1 VIYIVCR
8 PNIINKVGFGGKVS
22 FSRFVGILTVFLVF
36 LVLFSAGALALTG
49 PRLYIQEQVT
59 GSYFYDGTVE
69 TDTTRTGQVL
79 ISVPNNDDVLQYIR
93 ANLTG
98 TDMSTRTNLKNSTA
112 FRNVQYS
119 PNANE
124 TAGIYVNTTA
134 NDPDTSYSISSIDY
148 GPTINL
154 SMTWNNS
161 RNGDDLF
168 PDDNLEVSGGTAGT
182 AQNIIMFNFTA
193 TNPSSVI
200 DLNGSEVAIYFATDY
215 GVGGR
220 DVVNLSAGT
229 NVTSSGTAS
238 LATADADNDWDTI
251 TWTGNITAGS
261 TIYFTVNG
269 TIEEGDNFLATAD
282 AIDLDSAGDAGG
294 NGNYSNSSTFTGIT
308 SDYKFAR
315 SSIRT
320 GIDLSQG
327 VGGYWDVRGFIRNVA
342 TTSSELGG
350 GETGLVYNVTE
361 WRIYSV
367 DPSTGVPYSAANQ
380 TGEFNK
386 TPGTTDLL
394 YPDDGRVYT
403 NNATRSSNTSWFN
416 SSTTT
421 KPYFSSYFDW
431 HVVWDTDYSN
441 THMSYVN
448 TTMNLPDLYKVDL
461 AHTKTH
467 TDGYISPDTG
477 GEPIWLDDNVTFAG
491 DENAA
496 VRYFQ
501 INSVIPANTTNDEF
515 HGNFTINHTS
525 VDDTPILL
533 YFVNDSA
540 HLMNISDSSF
550 SVSVTNPASDG
561 TENGTITVTIW
572 DVRNAALE
580 AGGVLGDDLNG
591 SEYFSLRYQLI
602 SHPTMTTGDVYRF
615 TGNTS
620 VATVSGTNY
629 TQPHLTADVN
639 IGGKRLTGYK
649 ELKVYDT
656 SNPTLINASLLVEV
670 ESGGVGISG
679 IKFMDYVPSS
689 VTDYTNF
696 VNNFSNGDFSVWF
709 YNISGW
715 HLWVY
720 GSDYD
725 ITSNGTYNLNDGTEV
740 HAFEFVNATG
750 NSTWTLNDGEKINVS
765 YQMNVTVPGTY
776 ILPLELAGFDPET
789 GQEFRAVT
797 YGFIRVDIP
806 VPDLPLHVTESD
818 LAIAKRVVVG
828 NPALWVKEFEVF
840 NPNPRQ
846 VASRFETDVFVD
858 AMEAYVSYYDEAGQK
873 VERKMLFGPV
883 SGGKKTVYWDDV
895 INALETRSYEL
906 RVLTPPVMEIDRD
919 VEVLE
924 KLPDKRVKLK
934 MDVYLKSFAEEDYSN
949 VVLNLPVS
957 YEDAIEARDGFGNRL
972 EFTGGGESTTI
983 FVNDVAAGDIK
994 TVTVIYRES
1003 YPTIIV
1009 TPDRDRYNLNSPV
1022 GLEILVINGGETVEY
1037 PYIELEI
1044 YTPGMDVIFT
1054 NMEKL
1059 QSLEPL
1065 EKTEMFERFV
1075 VPMSAPTGMYIASA
1089 KFREDF
1095 VTLASATGNFYIVGA
1110 GGGLPEALEIL
1121 MILVVSGVLLY
1132 FSFRRLKETRK
1143 PYSGSF
1149 ERGGF

>member
-1 VIYIVCR
+1 MFAGI
-8 PNIINKVGFGGKVS
+8 IINIETLGGKVS
-22 FSRFVGILTVFLVF
+22 FYRVTGILVAFLIFSV
-36 LVLFSAGALALTG
+36 VFSAGSLALTG
-49 PRLYIQEQVT
+49 PRLYVQEQVT
-59 GSYFYDGTVE
+59 GSYLYDGTVDTE
-69 TDTTRTGQVL
+69 TARTGQVL

-98 TDMSTRTNLKNSTA
+98 TDMFTRTTLQNSTA

-124 TAGIYVNTTA
+124 TAAIYVNTSD
-134 NDPDTSYSISSIDY
+134 NDPDTSYSINSINY

-154 SMTWNNS
+154 SMSWNNS
-161 RNGDDLF
+161 QGGDDLF
-168 PDDNLEVSGGTAGT
+168 PDDNLDVSSGSD

-193 TNPSSVI
+193 TNPSSII
-200 DLNGSEVAIYFATDY
+200 DLNGSEVTIYFAVDY

-220 DVVNLSAGT
+220 DVINLTYGS
-229 NVTSSGTAS
+229 NSSDTT
-238 LATADADNDWDTI
+238 LANQDADNDWDTI
-251 TWTGNITAGS
+251 IWTGNITKGS
-261 TIYFTVNG
+261 MIYFTVNG

-282 AIDLDSAGDAGG
+282 TLDLDSTGDAGG
-294 NGNYSNSSTFTGIT
+294 NGNYSNSSAFTGIT

-320 GIDLSQG
+320 GIDMSQ
-327 VGGYWDVRGFIRNVA
+327 VIGGYWDVRGFIRNMA
-342 TTSSELGG
+342 TTNSGLGG
-350 GETGLVYNVTE
+350 GETGIVYNVTE

-367 DPSTGVPYSAANQ
+367 DPATGAPYPNANQ
-380 TGEFNK
+380 SGEFNE
-386 TPGTTDLL
+386 TADSHLL
-394 YPDDGRVYT
+394 YPDDGRIYT

-441 THMSYVN
+441 AYISYVN

-461 AHTKTH
+461 LHTKTH
-467 TDGYISPDTG
+467 LNGTVSPDTG
-477 GEPIWLDDNVTFAG
+477 DEPLWFQDNVTFAG
-491 DENAA
+491 DENAD

-501 INSVIPANTTNDEF
+501 INSVVPANTTTGAF
-515 HGNFTINHTS
+515 HSAFNITHTD
-525 VDDTPILL
+525 VDDTSLEL
-533 YFVNDSA
+533 YFVNDSM

-550 SVSVTNPASDG
+550 SVIVIDPASDG
-561 TENGTITVTIW
+561 SENGTVSITIP
-572 DVRNAALE
+572 DVRNAALA
-580 AGGVLGDDLNG
+580 AGGTLGDDLNG
-591 SEYFSLRYQLI
+591 SEYFSLTYEVKTG
-602 SHPTMTTGDVYRF
+602 SSMTTGDTYRF

-629 TQPHLTADVN
+629 TQPHSTVDVN
-639 IGGKRLTGYK
+639 VGGKRLTGYK

-656 SNPTLINASLLVEV
+656 SNPTLINSTLLVEV

-689 VTDYTNF
+689 VTDYANF

-709 YNISGW
+709 YDGSWN
-715 HLWVY
+715 LWTY
-720 GSDYD
+720 GTDYD
-725 ITSNGTYNLNDGTEV
+725 ITDNGTQNLNDGTEV

-765 YQMNVTVPGTY
+765 YQMNVTTPGTY

-806 VPDLPLHVTESD
+806 EPDLPLHITEGD

-828 NPALWVKEFEVF
+828 KPALWVKEFEVF

-858 AMEAYVSYYDEAGQK
+858 AMEAYVGYYDETGQK
-873 VERKMLFGPV
+873 VEKKVLFGPV
-883 SGGKKTVYWDDV
+883 SRGKKTVYWDDV

-906 RVLTPPVMEIDRD
+906 RVLTPQVMEIDRD

-949 VVLNLPVS
+949 VVLNLPIS
-957 YEDAIEARDGFGNRL
+957 YEDLIEARDGFGNRL
-972 EFTGGGESTTI
+972 EFTGGGESTTV
-983 FVNDVAAGDIK
+983 FVNDIASGDIK
-994 TVTVIYRES
+994 TVTVIYKES

-1022 GLEILVINGGETVEY
+1022 GLEILVINGGDVVEY

-1059 QSLEPL
+1059 QTLEPL
-1065 EKTEMFERFV
+1065 EKTELFERFV
-1075 VPMSAPTGMYIASA
+1075 VPMNAPTGMYIASA

-1143 PYSGSF
+1143 YSGSF
-1149 ERGGF
+1149 EKGGF

>member
-1 VIYIVCR
+1 M
-8 PNIINKVGFGGKVS
+8 S
-22 FSRFVGILTVFLVF
+22 FSRFAGILTVFLVF
-36 LVLFSAGALALTG
+36 SVLISSGALALTG
-49 PRLYIQEQVT
+49 PRLYIVEQVT
-59 GSYFYDGTVE
+59 GSYLYDGTVD
-69 TDTTRTGQVL
+69 TDTTRTGVVL
-79 ISVPNNDDVLQYIR
+79 ISVPNNNDVLQYIR

-98 TDMSTRTNLKNSTA
+98 TDMFTRTTLQNSTA

-119 PNANE
+119 STANA
-124 TAGIYVNTTA
+124 TAAIYVNTSA
-134 NDPDTSYSISSIDY
+134 NDPDTSYSINSIDY

-154 SMTWNNS
+154 SMAWNNS
-161 RNGDDLF
+161 QNGDDLF
-168 PDDNLEVSGGTAGT
+168 PDDNLDVSGGTSGT
-182 AQNIIMFNFTA
+182 AENIIMFNFTA

-215 GVGGR
+215 NGGS
-220 DVVNLSAGT
+220 DVVNLTGGT
-229 NVTSSGTAS
+229 NSTPSGTTELS
-238 LATADADNDWDTI
+238 TQDADNDWDTI

-282 AIDLDSAGDAGG
+282 TLDLDSTGDAGG
-294 NGNYSNSSTFTGIT
+294 NGNYTNTSSTFTGIT

-327 VGGYWDVRGFIRNVA
+327 GSGYWDVRGFIRNVA
-342 TTSSELGG
+342 AATSELGV
-350 GETGLVYNVTE
+350 GETGIVYNVTE

-367 DPSTGVPYSAANQ
+367 DPATGIPYSTANQ
-380 TGEFNK
+380 TGEFNL

-441 THMSYVN
+441 TYISQVN
-448 TTMNLPDLYKVDL
+448 TIMNLPDLYKVDL
-461 AHTKTH
+461 SHTKTH
-467 TDGYISPDTG
+467 TDGTISPDTG
-477 GEPIWLDDNVTFAG
+477 GESIWLDDNVSFAG
-491 DENAA
+491 DDNAA

-501 INSVIPANTTNDEF
+501 INSVIPVNTTTNAF
-515 HGNFTINHTS
+515 HGNFDINHTS

-533 YFVNDSA
+533 YFVNDST
-540 HLMNISDSSF
+540 HLMNISNTTSF
-550 SVSVTNPASDG
+550 NVVVTDPASDG
-561 TENGTITVTIW
+561 TANGTITITIP
-572 DVRNAALE
+572 DVRSAQLATGDYL
-580 AGGVLGDDLNG
+580 GGDFDGT
-591 SEYFSLRYQLI
+591 EYFSLRYQLE
-602 SHPTMTTGDVYRF
+602 SHSSMTTGDVYRF

-629 TQPHLTADVN
+629 TQAHSPADVN

-656 SNPTLINASLLVEV
+656 ANPTLINATLLVEV

-679 IKFMDYVPSS
+679 IKFMDYVPTS

-696 VNNFSNGDFSVWF
+696 VNNFSSGDFSVWF
-709 YNISGW
+709 YDGSWN
-715 HLWVY
+715 LWTY
-720 GSDYD
+720 GTDYD
-725 ITSNGTYNLNDGTEV
+725 ITNNGTQSLNDGTQV
-740 HAFEFVNATG
+740 NAFEFVNATG
-750 NSTWTLNDGEKINVS
+750 NSTWTLNNGEKINVS
-765 YQMNVTVPGTY
+765 YQMNVTTPGTY

-806 VPDLPLHVTESD
+806 EPNLPLHITEGE

-846 VASRFETDVFVD
+846 ISSRFETDVFVD
-858 AMEAYVSYYDEAGQK
+858 AMEAYVSYYDETGQK
-873 VERKMLFGPV
+873 VERKVLFGPV
-883 SGGKKTVYWDDV
+883 SGGKKIVYWDDL
-895 INALETRSYEL
+895 ISALETRSYEL

-924 KLPDKRVKLK
+924 KLPDKMVKLK

-957 YEDAIEARDGFGNRL
+957 YEDVIEARDGFGKRL
-972 EFTGGGESTTI
+972 EFTGGGESTTV
-983 FVNDVAAGDIK
+983 FVNEIASGDIK
-994 TVTVIYRES
+994 AVTVIYRES

-1022 GLEILVINGGETVEY
+1022 GLEILVINGGDAVEY

-1065 EKTEMFERFV
+1065 EKTEMFERFI
-1075 VPMSAPTGMYIASA
+1075 VPMNAPTGMYIASA

-1121 MILVVSGVLLY
+1121 MILVVSCILLF

-1143 PYSGSF
+1143 SYSGSL

>member
-1 VIYIVCR
+1 MCS
-8 PNIINKVGFGGKVS
+8 GGKVS
-22 FSRFVGILTVFLVF
+22 FSKLVGVFAVLIVF
-36 LVLFSAGALALTG
+36 SIFFSAGALALTG
-49 PRLYIQEQVT
+49 PRLYIEEHVT
-59 GSYFYDGTVE
+59 CDYDWDGSVL
-69 TDTTRTGQVL
+69 TDASRTGQVL
-79 ISVPNNDDVLQYIR
+79 ISVPNNNDVLQYIR

-98 TDMSTRTNLKNSTA
+98 TDIFTRTHLQNSTA

-124 TAGIYVNTTA
+124 TAGIYVNTTD
-134 NDPDTSYSISSIDY
+134 NDPDTTYIIAEAW

-154 SMTWNNS
+154 SMSWNNS
-161 RNGDDLF
+161 QNGDDLF
-168 PDDNLEVSGGTAGT
+168 PDDNLEVSGGLAGT
-182 AQNIIMFNFTA
+182 AQNNITFNITV
-193 TNPSSVI
+193 TNPSASKS
-200 DLNGSEVAIYFATDY
+200 LTGSEVTIYFAQDY
-215 GVGGR
+215 YSSN
-220 DVVNLSAGT
+220 DVLNITAGTNASSAGT
-229 NVTSSGTAS
+229 TE
-238 LATADADNDWDTI
+238 LADGNTNGDWDTI
-251 TWTGNITAGS
+251 IWSGDLGTTTTVYITFDA
-261 TIYFTVNG
+261 I
-269 TIEEGDNFLATAD
+269 IEEGVSFDATAD
-282 AIDLDSAGDAGG
+282 TIDLDSTGDKGG
-294 NGNYSNSSTFTGIT
+294 NGNYSSSSTLTGIT

-320 GIDLSQG
+320 GIDMSQG
-327 VGGYWDVRGFIRNVA
+327 GSGYWDVRGFIRNMAA
-342 TTSSELGG
+342 TNSELSD
-350 GETGLVYNVTE
+350 ETGIVYNVTE

-367 DPSTGVPYSAANQ
+367 DPATGVPYSTANQ
-380 TGEFNK
+380 SGEFNA

-394 YPDDGRVYT
+394 YPDDGRIYT
-403 NNATRSSNTSWFN
+403 NNATRSSNTSWLN

-441 THMSYVN
+441 TYTSYVN
-448 TTMNLPDLYKVDL
+448 ITMNLPDLYKVDL

-477 GEPIWLDDNVTFAG
+477 GESIWLEDNVTFAG
-491 DENAA
+491 DDNAA
-496 VRYFQ
+496 VRFFQ
-501 INSVIPANTTNDEF
+501 INSVIPVNTTADEF
-515 HGNFTINHTS
+515 HGDFDINHTTTS
-525 VDDTPILL
+525 DTSLLL
-533 YFVNDSA
+533 YYVNETGT
-540 HLMNISDSSF
+540 HLLDITDSSF
-550 SVSVTNPASDG
+550 DVDVIDPDS
-561 TENGTITVTIW
+561 NGAYNGSINITIW
-572 DVRNAALE
+572 DVRNAALD
-580 AGGVLGDDLNG
+580 GGGTIGDDMKA
-591 SEYFSLRYQLI
+591 SDRFSIKYQLI
-602 SHPTMTTGDVYRF
+602 SHSSMTTGDTYRF

-620 VATVSGTNY
+620 VATMSGTNY
-629 TQPHLTADVN
+629 TQAHFTTDVN

-649 ELKVYDT
+649 ELKVYST
-656 SNPTLINASLLVEV
+656 ANPTLINATLLVEV

-679 IKFMDYVPSS
+679 IKFMDYVPTS

-709 YNISGW
+709 YDGSWN
-715 HLWVY
+715 LWTY
-720 GSDYD
+720 GTDYD
-725 ITSNGTYNLNDGTEV
+725 ITNNGTQSLNDGTQV
-740 HAFEFVNATG
+740 YAFEFVNATG
-750 NSTWTLNDGEKINVS
+750 NSTWTLNDGEKIKVS

-789 GQEFRAVT
+789 GQEFRAVA

-806 VPDLPLHVTESD
+806 QPNLPLHVTEGE

-828 NPALWVKEFEVF
+828 NPALWVKGFEVF

-883 SGGKKTVYWDDV
+883 SNGKKTVYWNDL
-895 INALETRSYEL
+895 INSLETRSYEL

-924 KLPDKRVKLK
+924 KLPDKMVKLK

-957 YEDAIEARDGFGNRL
+957 YEDVLEARDGFGNRL
-972 EFTGGGESTTI
+972 EFTGGGESTTV

-994 TVTVIYRES
+994 TVTVIYKES
-1003 YPTIIV
+1003 YPTIII

-1059 QSLEPL
+1059 QTLEPL
-1065 EKTEMFERFV
+1065 EKTELFERFV
-1075 VPMSAPTGMYIASA
+1075 VPMNAPTGMYIASA

-1121 MILVVSGVLLY
+1121 MVLLVSGILLF
-1132 FSFRRLKETRK
+1132 FSFRRLRETRK
-1143 PYSGSF
+1143 SYSGSF
-1149 ERGGF
+1149 EGGF

>member
-1 VIYIVCR
+1 M
-8 PNIINKVGFGGKVS
+8 S
-22 FSRFVGILTVFLVF
+22 FSRFAGILAVFLVF
-36 LVLFSAGALALTG
+36 SVFFSVGILALTG
-49 PRLYIQEQVT
+49 PRFYILEQVT
-59 GSYFYDGTVE
+59 GSYFYDGTP
-69 TDTTRTGQVL
+69 DDDPARWGAVL
-79 ISVPNNDDVLQYIR
+79 ISVPNDNDVLQYIR

-98 TDMSTRTNLKNSTA
+98 TDMFTRTTLQNSTA

-124 TAGIYVNTTA
+124 TAGIYVNTTD
-134 NDPDTSYSISSIDY
+134 NDPDTYYLIKNIEY

-154 SMTWNNS
+154 SMSWNNS
-161 RNGDDLF
+161 QNGDDIF
-168 PDDNLEVSGGTAGT
+168 PDDNLDVSSGSN
-182 AQNIIMFNFTA
+182 AQNIIMFNFSA

-200 DLNGSEVAIYFATDY
+200 DLNSSEVTIYFATNY
-215 GVGGR
+215 EGTR
-220 DVVNLSAGT
+220 DVVNLTYGT
-229 NVTSSGTAS
+229 NSSGTV
-238 LATADADNDWDTI
+238 LATADADDDWDTI
-251 TWTGNITAGS
+251 VWTGDIIAGA
-261 TIYFTVNG
+261 TINFTVNG

-282 AIDLDSAGDAGG
+282 TLDLDSTGDAGG
-294 NGNYSNSSTFTGIT
+294 NGNYSNYTSTFTGIT

-320 GIDLSQG
+320 GIDLSKG
-327 VGGYWDVRGFIRNVA
+327 SSGYWDVRGFIRNVA
-342 TTSSELGG
+342 ATNSELGV
-350 GETGLVYNVTE
+350 GETGIAYNVTE

-367 DPSTGVPYSAANQ
+367 DPSTGAPYSTANQ
-380 TGEFNK
+380 TGEFNQ
-386 TPGTTDLL
+386 TPGTTDIL
-394 YPDDGRVYT
+394 YPDGGRIYT

-441 THMSYVN
+441 AYISRVN
-448 TTMNLPDLYKVDL
+448 ITMNLPDLYKVDL
-461 AHTKTH
+461 SHTKTH
-467 TDGYISPDTG
+467 LNGTVSPDTG
-477 GEPIWLDDNVTFAG
+477 EESLWFQDNVTFAG
-491 DENAA
+491 DENAD

-501 INSVIPANTTNDEF
+501 INSVIPANTTTGAF
-515 HGNFTINHTS
+515 HGAFNITHTDF
-525 VDDTPILL
+525 DDTSLVL
-533 YFVNDSA
+533 YFVNDSM

-550 SVSVTNPASDG
+550 SVSVTDPTSDG
-561 TENGTITVTIW
+561 SANGTISITIP

-580 AGGVLGDDLNG
+580 AGGTLGDELNG
-591 SEYFSLRYQLI
+591 SEYFSLKYEVI
-602 SHPTMTTGDVYRF
+602 TDFSMTTGDTFRF

-629 TQPHLTADVN
+629 TQPHLTVDVN
-639 IGGKRLTGYK
+639 VGGKRLTGYK

-656 SNPTLINASLLVEV
+656 SNPTLINATLLLEI

-709 YNISGW
+709 YDGSWN
-715 HLWVY
+715 LWVY
-720 GSDYD
+720 GTDYD
-725 ITSNGTYNLNDGTEV
+725 ITNNGTQNLNDGTEA

-765 YQMNVTVPGTY
+765 YQMNVTTPGTY

-797 YGFIRVDIP
+797 YGFIRVDMP
-806 VPDLPLHVTESD
+806 EPDLPLHVTEGE

-828 NPALWVKEFEVF
+828 KPALWVKEFEVF

-873 VERKMLFGPV
+873 IERKMLFGPV
-883 SGGKKTVYWDDV
+883 SRGKKTVYWDDL
-895 INALETRSYEL
+895 ISTLETRSYEL
-906 RVLTPPVMEIDRD
+906 RILTPPVMEIDRD

-924 KLPDKRVKLK
+924 KMPDKRVKLK
-934 MDVYLKSFAEEDYSN
+934 MDVFLKSFAEEDYEN
-949 VVLNLPVS
+949 VVLNLPIS
-957 YEDAIEARDGFGNRL
+957 YEDVLEARDGFGSRL
-972 EFTGGGESTTI
+972 EFTGGGESTTV
-983 FVNDVAAGDIK
+983 FVNEIASGDIK
-994 TVTVIYRES
+994 TVTVIYKES
-1003 YPTIIV
+1003 YPTIII

-1022 GLEILVINGGETVEY
+1022 GLEILVINGGEAIEY

-1059 QSLEPL
+1059 QSMEPL

-1089 KFREDF
+1089 RFREDF

-1121 MILVVSGVLLY
+1121 VILVVSGVLLF
-1132 FSFRRLKETRK
+1132 FSFRRLRETRK
-1143 PYSGSF
+1143 SYSGSF